1 MENLRRGYATVGRGL
16 LRKISRVSTLS
27 SGMEQ
32 RSEAP
37 TRMVPFQGE
46 RPAAAMTDCLR
57 RNLSLSA
64 AE

>member
-1 MENLRRGYATVGRGL
+1 
-16 LRKISRVSTLS
+16 LRKICRVSTLS